1 MPQKKKGLQN
11 TSLSACTARVS
22 QMKAFHLKFVLVPV
36 EGVAV
41 DVDIVLRGAL
51 PAVVAHHS
59 APHQLM
65 PALIVLNAPESAANS
80 VLHIGGVVVLEG
92 EAVAVAVG

>member
-1 MPQKKKGLQN
+1 
-11 TSLSACTARVS
+11 
-22 QMKAFHLKFVLVPV
+22 MKAFHLKLVLVPV

-41 DVDIVLRGAL
+41 DVDVVLSRTL

-59 APHQLM
+59 APHELV
-65 PALIVLNAPESAANS
+65 PALIVLNTPESAADS